1 MKWLEIKVKTSTE
14 AIEAIANIFYE
25 AGAAG
30 VVIEDPKD
38 LLNREDPWDYVEIPE
53 GIDFEK
59 AIVTGYLPE
68 SEQVNELLQEIGKRI
83 AELPRFG
90 LDLGSGEME
99 VSFVEESDWANA
111 WKVYYQIL
119 RIGKRLVV
127 KPSWLDYDPKVGEV
141 IIELDPGM
149 AFGTGTHETTAMCL
163 EFLERYVKEGQTVID
178 VGCGSGIL
186 SIAAAKLGAAKVL
199 AIDKD
204 QVALKVAREN
214 VERNGVRQVE
224 VVRGDGLKGMNFK
237 ADIIVAN
244 IIADVIV
251 EIAVD
256 ATANLKNGGFFICSG
271 IIKDKKFYVCRAL
284 EKAGFDVIEQME
296 KGDWITLVSRLCRK
310 VKK

>member
-25 AGAAG
+25 AGATG

-38 LLNREDPWDYVEIPE
+38 LLNREDRWDYVEIPE
-53 GIDFEK
+53 GVDLEQ
-59 AIVTGYLPE
+59 AVVTGYLPE
-68 SEQVNELLQEIGKRI
+68 SEQVNELIQEIGRRI
-83 AELPRFG
+83 AELPRYG

-111 WKVYYQIL
+111 WKAYYQIL
-119 RIGKRLVV
+119 RIGKRLVI
-127 KPSWLDYDPKVGEV
+127 KPSWLDYEPKAQEV
-141 IIELDPGM
+141 MIELDPGM

-163 EFLERYVKEGQTVID
+163 ELLEKYVKEGQTVID

-204 QVALKVAREN
+204 QVAVKVAREN
-214 VERNGVRQVE
+214 VERNGVGQVE
-224 VVRGDGLKGMNFK
+224 VVRGDGLKGTNFK

-251 EIAVD
+251 EMVAD
-256 ATANLKNGGFFICSG
+256 AAANLKDGGFFICSG

-284 EKAGFDVIEQME
+284 EKAGFDVVEEME
-296 KGDWITLVSRLCRK
+296 KGDWITLVSRLCQRA
-310 VKK
+310 KK

>member
-1 MKWLEIKVKTSTE
+1 MKWMEIKVKTSTE

-38 LLNREDPWDYVEIPE
+38 LLNREDTWDYVEIPE
-53 GIDFEK
+53 GIDFEQ

-68 SEQVNELLQEIGKRI
+68 SEQVNELLQEIGRRI

-111 WKVYYQIL
+111 WKAYYQIL
-119 RIGKRLVV
+119 RIGERLVI
-127 KPSWLDYDPKVGEV
+127 KPSWLDYEPKAGEV
-141 IIELDPGM
+141 VIELDPGM
-149 AFGTGTHETTAMCL
+149 AFGTGTHETAAMCL
-163 EFLERYVKEGQTVID
+163 ELLERYVKEGQTVID

-204 QVALKVAREN
+204 QVAVKVAEEN
-214 VERNGVRQVE
+214 VERNGVGQVE
-224 VVRGDGLKGMNFK
+224 VVRGDGLRGTNFK

-251 EIAVD
+251 EMAAD
-256 ATANLKNGGFFICSG
+256 AAANLKDGGFFICSG
-271 IIKDKKFYVCRAL
+271 IIKDKKLPVCRAL
-284 EKAGFDVIEQME
+284 ENAGFDVVEEME
-296 KGDWITLVSRLCRK
+296 KGDWITLVSRLRQRAEK
-310 VKK
+310 